1 MDVMALYLFVLW
13 PLSKM
18 DALALSLLFLVALL
32 ASLLLASGREA
43 RTNPAIRNLPPGPAK
58 LPIIGNLH
66 QIRGNLPHQSLWEI
80 SKQYGP
86 LIHLKLG
93 QVSAVVVSSAAL
105 AKDVLQTFDLACCSR
120 PHNVA
125 TSEFSYGRSDIAFIP
140 YGERW
145 KQLRKLCTVEFFSAR
160 KINSFTSV
168 REDEIAKMAKHISSR
183 ISSSLAIDVSELT
196 LRFSCNTICRTA
208 FGRDIAGDDLSVYG
222 VLREAQEV
230 VTSFFV
236 ADYFPLL
243 GWVDV
248 ATGMK
253 SRLRKSF
260 LELDGIYQKFIDRH
274 LNAKTSR
281 SESEDD
287 EDLLDALLRLRK
299 DGQLT
304 EENLKGV
311 LMNIFIAGTDTSS
324 AVMEWA
330 MAELIRR
337 PELMKRA
344 QEEVRSCVGR
354 SKGKVEESD
363 LHQLHYLKR
372 IVKETMRLHPPA
384 PLLIKETMHPVTL
397 SNGYRIPPKTT
408 IYVNSWAIGRDRDAW
423 ERPEVFDPERFVN
436 MASPAVDSFA
446 HYDFKLI
453 PFGEGRRI
461 CPGKN
466 MGMLMAEVALA
477 NLLYSFDWQ
486 LPPGMRE
493 QDVSMEEA
501 PGVAVHRKHALWL
514 MAAESEAN

>member
-1 MDVMALYLFVLW
+1 MFALV
-13 PLSKM
+13 
-18 DALALSLLFLVALL
+18 LSLFFLLVLL
-32 ASLLLASGREA
+32 SSLLLAGGREA
-43 RTNPAIRNLPPGPAK
+43 RSNPAIRKLPPGPTK
-58 LPIIGNLH
+58 LPVIGNLH
-66 QIRGNLPHQSLWEI
+66 QIRGNLLHQSLWEM

-86 LIHLKLG
+86 LMHLKLG

-105 AKDVLQTFDLACCSR
+105 ARDVLKTFDLDCCSR

-125 TSEFSYGRSDIAFIP
+125 TVMLTYGGSDIGFMP

-145 KQLRKLCTVEFFSAR
+145 RQLRKLCTVEFFSTR

-168 REDEIAKMAKHISSR
+168 REDEIARMVKHISSL
-183 ISSSLAIDVSELT
+183 ISGSLAVNVSELSLYFT
-196 LRFSCNTICRTA
+196 CNTTCRTA
-208 FGRDIAGDDLSVYG
+208 FGRDIAGDDLNVYD

-230 VTSFFV
+230 VASFFM

-248 ATGMK
+248 VTGMK

-260 LELDGIYQKFIDRH
+260 LELDGIYQKFIDCH
-274 LNAKTSR
+274 LDVKSR
-281 SESEDD
+281 SGSEEN
-287 EDLLDALLRLRK
+287 EDLLDVLLRLRK
-299 DGQLT
+299 DEQMT

-311 LMNIFIAGTDTSS
+311 LTDIFIAGTDTSS
-324 AVMEWA
+324 AVVEWA

-344 QEEVRSCVGR
+344 QEEVRRCVGR

-363 LHQLHYLKR
+363 LHQLHFLKC

-384 PLLIKETMHPVTL
+384 PMLLHRETMHPVTL
-397 SNGYRIPPKTT
+397 SDGYQIPPKTT
-408 IYVNSWAIGRDRDAW
+408 IYMNAWAIGRDPDAW
-423 ERPEVFDPERFVN
+423 ERPEAFDPERFVN
-436 MASPAVDSFA
+436 MASPSVDSFA

-466 MGMLMAEVALA
+466 LGMLMAEVALA

-486 LPPGMRE
+486 LPPGMKE
-493 QDVSMEEA
+493 EDVSMEEA
-501 PGVAVHRKHALWL
+501 PGVTVHRKHDLCL
-514 MAAESEAN
+514 MAANSEAN

>member
-1 MDVMALYLFVLW
+1 MVALVY
-13 PLSKM
+13 
-18 DALALSLLFLVALL
+18 LSLLFLVALL
-32 ASLLLASGREA
+32 SSLLLAGGREA
-43 RTNPAIRNLPPGPAK
+43 RTNPAIRKLPPGPAK
-58 LPIIGNLH
+58 LPVIGNLH
-66 QIRGNLPHQSLWEI
+66 QIRGSLLHQSLWEI

-86 LIHLKLG
+86 LMHLKLG

-105 AKDVLQTFDLACCSR
+105 ARDVLKTFDLACCSR
-120 PHNVA
+120 PHNVS
-125 TSEFSYGRSDIAFIP
+125 TSEISYGGSDIAFMP
-140 YGERW
+140 YGESWR
-145 KQLRKLCTVEFFSAR
+145 QLRKLCTVEFFSAR

-168 REDEIAKMAKHISSR
+168 REDEIARMAKHIASR
-183 ISSSLAIDVSELT
+183 ISSSLAVNVSELA
-196 LRFSCNTICRTA
+196 LCFSCNATCRTA
-208 FGRDIAGDDLSVYG
+208 FGRDIAGDDLSVYN
-222 VLREAQEV
+222 VLREAQEMMG
-230 VTSFFV
+230 SFFM
-236 ADYFPLL
+236 ADFFPLL

-274 LNAKTSR
+274 LDAKIR
-281 SESEDD
+281 SGSEEN
-287 EDLLDALLRLRK
+287 EDLLDVLLRLRK

-311 LMNIFIAGTDTSS
+311 LMNIFIGGTDTSS
-324 AVMEWA
+324 AVVEWA
-330 MAELIRR
+330 MAELIRL

-354 SKGKVEESD
+354 SKGKVEECD

-372 IVKETMRLHPPA
+372 IVKETMRLHPPV
-384 PLLIKETMHPVTL
+384 PMLIHRETMHPVTL
-397 SNGYRIPPKTT
+397 SDGYQIPPKTT
-408 IYVNSWAIGRDRDAW
+408 IYVNAWAIGRDPDAW
-423 ERPEVFDPERFVN
+423 ERPEAFDPERFVN

-466 MGMLMAEVALA
+466 LGMLMAEVALA

-493 QDVSMEEA
+493 EDLSMEEA
-501 PGVAVHRKHALWL
+501 PGVTVHRKHALFL
-514 MAAESEAN
+514 MAAKSELN

>member
-1 MDVMALYLFVLW
+1 MVALVY
-13 PLSKM
+13 
-18 DALALSLLFLVALL
+18 LSLLFLVALL
-32 ASLLLASGREA
+32 SSLLLAGGREE
-43 RTNPAIRNLPPGPAK
+43 RTNPAIRKLPPGPAK

-66 QIRGNLPHQSLWEI
+66 QIRGNLPHQSFWEI

-86 LIHLKLG
+86 LMHLKLG

-105 AKDVLQTFDLACCSR
+105 ARDVLQTFDVTCCSR

-145 KQLRKLCTVEFFSAR
+145 RQLRKLCTVEFFSAR

-168 REDEIAKMAKHISSR
+168 REDEIAKMAKHISSC
-183 ISSSLAIDVSELT
+183 ISSSLAVDVSELS
-196 LRFSCNTICRTA
+196 LCFSCNTICRTA
-208 FGRDIAGDDLSVYG
+208 FGRDIAGDDLSVYD

-274 LNAKTSR
+274 IDSKSR
-281 SESEDD
+281 SGSEND
-287 EDLLDALLRLRK
+287 EDLMDVLIRLQK
-299 DGQLT
+299 DGKLT
-304 EENLKGV
+304 EENLKGI

-324 AVMEWA
+324 SVVEWA
-330 MAELIRR
+330 MAELIRL

-372 IVKETMRLHPPA
+372 IIKETMRLHTPA

-397 SNGYRIPPKTT
+397 SNGYQIPPKTT
-408 IYVNSWAIGRDRDAW
+408 IYVNAWAIGRDPDAW
-423 ERPEVFDPERFVN
+423 ERPEVFDPERFVD
-436 MASPAVDSFA
+436 MEPPAVDSFA

-466 MGMLMAEVALA
+466 LGMLIVELALA

-493 QDVSMEEA
+493 EEVSLEEA
-501 PGVAVHRKHALWL
+501 PGVAVHRKHALCL
-514 MAAESEAN
+514 IAIKSESMNAA

>member
-1 MDVMALYLFVLW
+1 MVALVY
-13 PLSKM
+13 
-18 DALALSLLFLVALL
+18 LSLLFLVALL
-32 ASLLLASGREA
+32 SSLLLAGGREA
-43 RTNPAIRNLPPGPAK
+43 RTNPAIRKLPPGPAK
-58 LPIIGNLH
+58 LPVIGNLH
-66 QIRGNLPHQSLWEI
+66 QIRGNLLHQSLWEI

-86 LIHLKLG
+86 LMHLKLG

-105 AKDVLQTFDLACCSR
+105 ARDVLKTFDHACCSR

-125 TSEFSYGRSDIAFIP
+125 TSEISYGGSDIACMP
-140 YGERW
+140 YGESWR
-145 KQLRKLCTVEFFSAR
+145 QLRKLFTVEFFSAR
-160 KINSFTSV
+160 KINSFASV
-168 REDEIAKMAKHISSR
+168 REDEIARMVKHISSR
-183 ISSSLAIDVSELT
+183 ISNSLAVNVSELA
-196 LRFSCNTICRTA
+196 LYFSCNTTCRTA
-208 FGRDIAGDDLSVYG
+208 FGRDIAGDDLSVYD
-222 VLREAQEV
+222 VVREAQEV
-230 VTSFFV
+230 LASFFM

-274 LNAKTSR
+274 LDAKSR
-281 SESEDD
+281 SGSEEN
-287 EDLLDALLRLRK
+287 EDLLDVLLRLRK

-311 LMNIFIAGTDTSS
+311 LMNIFLGGTDTST
-324 AVMEWA
+324 AVVEWA
-330 MAELIRR
+330 MAELIRQ

-363 LHQLHYLKR
+363 LRQLHYLKL
-372 IVKETMRLHPPA
+372 IIKETMRLHPPG
-384 PLLIKETMHPVTL
+384 PMLGHRETMNLVTL
-397 SNGYRIPPKTT
+397 SDGYQIPPKTT
-408 IYVNSWAIGRDRDAW
+408 IFVNAWAIGRDPDAW

-436 MASPAVDSFA
+436 METPAVDSFA

-466 MGMLMAEVALA
+466 LGMLMVELALA

-493 QDVSMEEA
+493 EELSMEEA
-501 PGVAVHRKHALWL
+501 PGVVVHMKHALFL
-514 MAAESEAN
+514 MAAKSEEN